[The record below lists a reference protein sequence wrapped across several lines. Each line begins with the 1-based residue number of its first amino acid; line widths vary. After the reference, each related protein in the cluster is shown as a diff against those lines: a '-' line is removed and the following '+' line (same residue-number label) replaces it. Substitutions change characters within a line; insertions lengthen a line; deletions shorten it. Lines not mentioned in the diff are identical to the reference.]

1 MKVEFNQGCFLDY
14 TARKFYRRD
23 QIVEEDHEYL
33 FRFNNQRG
41 PHRAAALN
49 QVHVWMSYIG
59 TNWDEELK

>member
-1 MKVEFNQGCFLDY
+1 MKVEFGEGCFLDY

-23 QIVEEDHEYL
+23 KIVEEDHEYL
-33 FRFNNQRG
+33 FRFNNQP

-59 TNWDEELK
+59 TIWNK